1 MSPIDDV
8 EYEDCSHCGGT
19 GRDEAGDALGRCV
32 FCENG
37 VVPVYPPLDDEDDE
51 YEDCSHL

>member
-1 MSPIDDV
+1 MNPIDDV

-32 FCENG
+32 YCDNG
-37 VVPVYPPLDDEDDE
+37 VVAVYPPLDDEDGDE
-51 YEDCSHL
+51 YEGLP